1 MKKLL
6 LTALTA
12 TVIALFGCSN
22 FEKEAINLN
31 ENQYSSVD
39 RQQAPTYFKWLYTG
53 NDIPKWTCPNTG
65 KNCMQEMSI
74 SSNEISTLRTTI
86 ASGHTSVVEYF
97 NDETALA
104 NSSFSF
110 LLDSECADFLSDIQ
124 SGNYF
129 CEIIENSNQDTG
141 ILEFKDSNDDLI
153 AIGFKVE

>member
-1 MKKLL
+1 
-6 LTALTA
+6 
-12 TVIALFGCSN
+12 
-22 FEKEAINLN
+22 
-31 ENQYSSVD
+31 
-39 RQQAPTYFKWLYTG
+39 
-53 NDIPKWTCPNTG
+53 
-65 KNCMQEMSI
+65 MQEMSI
-74 SSNEISTLRTTI
+74 SSNEISALRTII

-110 LLDSECADFLSDIQ
+110 LLDTECADFLSDIQ